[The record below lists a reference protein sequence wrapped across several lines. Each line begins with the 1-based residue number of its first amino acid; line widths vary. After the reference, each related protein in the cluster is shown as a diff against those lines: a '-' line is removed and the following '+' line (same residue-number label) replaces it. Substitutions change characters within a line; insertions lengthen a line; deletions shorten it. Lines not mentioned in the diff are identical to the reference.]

1 MCTFGIRNVAINQSV
16 RSFVCCAVRK
26 VTSSLCRS
34 LVVATLQRCNVVA
47 TSNAVAGDGQ
57 RNGSNGVRMVDKEG
71 VGVLKYLSTM
81 SYIYSGFVKWVQV
94 GWI

>member
-1 MCTFGIRNVAINQSV
+1 
-16 RSFVCCAVRK
+16 
-26 VTSSLCRS
+26 
-34 LVVATLQRCNVVA
+34 
-47 TSNAVAGDGQ
+47 
-57 RNGSNGVRMVDKEG
+57 MVDKEG